1 MLLRHLGSHLLSL
14 SLSTESTGGAND
26 KVGKA
31 SSTHIEVD
39 SLAAVDERPSQ
50 RARACSSVLHEL
62 QVLPDERRCRDVT
75 RVTRRRHAVVA
86 MGRVRPQSAKESR
99 STSMAT
105 PTGDTVAPRGHDEV
119 VLGEDS
125 QRRAQGSGAD
135 AMMFLRA
142 RSFEYEDEEDSDDVG
157 ADEEDIHRMV
167 AAEPT
172 DTDDYDN
179 FVVEDEASGASD
191 FDNYGESV
199 MSIREMMRGEGGAF
213 SGRTPGA
220 GQSNGESGDSDCD
233 DADEEYGGGPNRR
246 RRLAAFLDERSNTP
260 SVFNDRRA
268 VYAGVPAGGA
278 ASSSSGD
285 PSTPLTRTRRVFRVE
300 RTEFSGGHHRPC
312 FTFHGLVVEGS
323 TEQQQQ
329 QQQRILE
336 DGLTLSVR
344 YEPPS
349 PKFHHKC
356 PSSASYR
363 LKVARGKDFLYSTRG
378 MERSLYVDYTAQHAI
393 WGDLELHFTQ
403 KADLKR
409 FMLGLKHVRQEDV
422 TGKGI
427 LLGPGADPIQFSG
440 SDRSAVAT
448 DTDAGMSSWQEWI
461 TSTVEVSR
469 DSFTGS
475 SLMYASL
482 GVGLLAVAATYASL
496 AVRRR

>member
-1 MLLRHLGSHLLSL
+1 M
-14 SLSTESTGGAND
+14 
-26 KVGKA
+26 
-31 SSTHIEVD
+31 
-39 SLAAVDERPSQ
+39 
-50 RARACSSVLHEL
+50 
-62 QVLPDERRCRDVT
+62 
-75 RVTRRRHAVVA
+75 
-86 MGRVRPQSAKESR
+86 
-99 STSMAT
+99 
-105 PTGDTVAPRGHDEV
+105 
-119 VLGEDS
+119 
-125 QRRAQGSGAD
+125 
-135 AMMFLRA
+135 
-142 RSFEYEDEEDSDDVG
+142 
-157 ADEEDIHRMV
+157 
-167 AAEPT
+167 
-172 DTDDYDN
+172 
-179 FVVEDEASGASD
+179 
-191 FDNYGESV
+191 
-199 MSIREMMRGEGGAF
+199 
-213 SGRTPGA
+213 
-220 GQSNGESGDSDCD
+220 
-233 DADEEYGGGPNRR
+233 
-246 RRLAAFLDERSNTP
+246 
-260 SVFNDRRA
+260 
-268 VYAGVPAGGA
+268 
-278 ASSSSGD
+278 
-285 PSTPLTRTRRVFRVE
+285 
-300 RTEFSGGHHRPC
+300 
-312 FTFHGLVVEGS
+312 
-323 TEQQQQ
+323 QQ